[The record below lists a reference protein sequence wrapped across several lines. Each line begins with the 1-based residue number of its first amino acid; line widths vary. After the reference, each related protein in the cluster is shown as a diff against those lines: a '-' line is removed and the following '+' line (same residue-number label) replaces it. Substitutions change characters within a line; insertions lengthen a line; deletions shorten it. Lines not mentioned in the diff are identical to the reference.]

1 MRSKKRDVF
10 LRAEAWKK
18 IFVCKLTLLLGVGLP
33 FLGIVDNLSTPK
45 TYVLAQSTLNITV
58 PTFDLDRWKHKF
70 VCNKSKNS
78 SSDDWRRTLPTIHLN
93 HFVWH
98 TTQQRRR
105 TSVILLLLSLS
116 PSLSLSSSFSLFF
129 LSLSGHGHKQVH
141 RNQAFIFIA
150 RAKNTP
156 ILAHVWDSTCVSNT
170 VRSTFK
176 KRNSEIRQTGR
187 IKALHSQRTWLW
199 NLLVPQTSLR
209 QTQVAPP
216 TDNGLAPP
224 PMKSATSVATTSS
237 AIVESMN
244 WQQNRVS
251 TKRYCCAM
259 TEPEA
264 RYQLPSFVC
273 QVFHVRACFVHEN
286 IKYIYI
292 YIYIIY
298 THMHTIHEYESLSN
312 VYDSTYWSM
321 THN

>member
-1 MRSKKRDVF
+1 MKLYAPNYPSKSF
-10 LRAEAWKK
+10 SMAH
-18 IFVCKLTLLLGVGLP
+18 
-33 FLGIVDNLSTPK
+33 N
-45 TYVLAQSTLNITV
+45 
-58 PTFDLDRWKHKF
+58 
-70 VCNKSKNS
+70 
-78 SSDDWRRTLPTIHLN
+78 
-93 HFVWH
+93 
-98 TTQQRRR
+98 TTTKA

-116 PSLSLSSSFSLFF
+116 PSHSLFLFLSLFF
-129 LSLSGHGHKQVH
+129 FSLSLSGHCHKQVLKTKH
-141 RNQAFIFIA
+141 SFSSRVRRTQQYLHMCE
-150 RAKNTP
+150 TP
-156 ILAHVWDSTCVSNT
+156 HVCRTL
-170 VRSTFK
+170 RSTFK

-259 TEPEA
+259 TEQKHVISSRRSCA
-264 RYQLPSFVC
+264 KCFMC
-273 QVFHVRACFVHEN
+273 VRASYTK
-286 IKYIYI
+286 ISKKKYIYI
-292 YIYIIY
+292 YIY

-312 VYDSTYWSM
+312 VTIRRTDQWRIINGYYRKFIEIHIIKKWWNHDW
-321 THN
+321 